1 LPSCSNSKKNTDFYF
16 ATTLLI
22 IAADKG
28 TTSPSGWVRSA
39 SVISF
44 SPFAFGSISTNVTN
58 PLPVELLYFTAKPNG
73 SRVNVECG
81 TASEIDSKDF
91 TVQRSMDRETWEDP
105 LMTRAAGSSSDEIHD
120 DEVDGD
126 PSMGVSQYRLV
137 QNDFSGLKT
146 IYDKVAV
153 SMSGTVDNVL
163 IYPNPVTNGQMML
176 AINVS
181 NETAGV
187 VEIIDVVGKVY
198 FSESIQLT
206 EGNSS
211 FSFGLDQRAVGTYFF
226 RIQGLENM
234 RPQRLVIR

>member
-1 LPSCSNSKKNTDFYF
+1 VT
-16 ATTLLI
+16 
-22 IAADKG
+22 
-28 TTSPSGWVRSA
+28 
-39 SVISF
+39 SF

-73 SRVNVECG
+73 SQVDVEWG
-81 TASEIDSKDF
+81 TASEIDSKDCK
-91 TVQRSMDRETWEDP
+91 VQGSMDRETGEDP
-105 LMTRAAGSSSDEIHD
+105 LTTRAAGSSSDEIHD
-120 DEVDGD
+120 DGVDGD

-153 SMSGTVDNVL
+153 RMSGTVDNVL

-198 FSESIQLT
+198 FSESIQLI

-211 FSFGLDQRAVGTYFF
+211 FSFGLDQRAVGTYFL
-226 RIQGLENM
+226 RIQGLGNM